1 MRAPMATASTRG
13 DVQVAAEAPPAT
25 RHTPDSQ
32 SAPDVH
38 AQPPSCPSA
47 VESAQEGAPSKIVA
61 EMVTKMPSPVWK
73 SKFYGAFV
81 LNLRVDLH
89 AIDATPAR
97 RSGGAGSSPLY

>member
-32 SAPDVH
+32 SAPEVH

-47 VESAQEGAPSKIVA
+47 VESAHAGAPSKIVA
-61 EMVTKMPSPVWK
+61 EMVTKMPSPPAAT
-73 SKFYGAFV
+73 YGVEMASPSLF
-81 LNLRVDLH
+81 
-89 AIDATPAR
+89 AIAA
-97 RSGGAGSSPLY
+97 